1 MTRLLTP
8 AEIEA
13 LLASGPIDP
22 GTNERI
28 RLGDFV
34 EVQLEGTTVAYGH
47 LVSDHGRLCVRVTA
61 RAKGAP
67 VKEWKP

>member
-8 AEIEA
+8 EEIEA
-13 LLASGPIDP
+13 LLASGPCAAGP
-22 GTNERI
+22 AGRI

-34 EVQLEGTTVAYGH
+34 EVQLEGTTVAFGH

-67 VKEWKP
+67 IKEWKP